1 MAISDLFR
9 KKAVENSMEIEPGI
23 VLNVYGASQSEATKL
38 LETYAGKQQAHAW
51 QKEPEYHFS
60 SREYQGDKRG
70 LSFHYQGKTLDG
82 PVPMP
87 SVTGVRSFS
96 VPVGDTQI
104 IDGAGPVRASQSG
117 KVINININL
126 AELPGFNG
134 RPTEADVARMREEFK
149 HTLREVTQRVSVLES
164 QLKMREQEIER
175 LQTRKVE
182 SPAPNLATKTEEKVT
197 PGANRNHEI
206 CFESPNALVSDRLAN
221 ELKKVA
227 ASYLKSGAKE
237 DREFGGELSQAAR
250 QIKNAA
256 KEQEKERTFRIECTF
271 PDSKATVLVQ
281 EAMKQIEEDIK
292 KPRFGREIA
301 SEADL
306 KKLSDVVAREVAG
319 LQNIHQEQTAHER
332 DMPREVNKDLRP
344 VLQEL
349 TPRGTLIETVKSAQE
364 AFGRDIVFVNSNWQ
378 SHKGEI
384 IQSSERILRA
394 ANATEKAMRDAGLSP
409 AYCITE
415 NGTVRNLNTKKDEF
429 FICDKNASKDE
440 ALPERLRVA
449 LQKHYGEVDIS
460 RSMPSKMPDVQP
472 PSIGVGV

>member
-1 MAISDLFR
+1 M
-9 KKAVENSMEIEPGI
+9 
-23 VLNVYGASQSEATKL
+23 
-38 LETYAGKQQAHAW
+38 
-51 QKEPEYHFS
+51 
-60 SREYQGDKRG
+60 KR
-70 LSFHYQGKTLDG
+70 
-82 PVPMP
+82 
-87 SVTGVRSFS
+87 
-96 VPVGDTQI
+96 
-104 IDGAGPVRASQSG
+104 
-117 KVINININL
+117 
-126 AELPGFNG
+126 
-134 RPTEADVARMREEFK
+134 
-149 HTLREVTQRVSVLES
+149 
-164 QLKMREQEIER
+164 
-175 LQTRKVE
+175 
-182 SPAPNLATKTEEKVT
+182 
-197 PGANRNHEI
+197 
-206 CFESPNALVSDRLAN
+206 
-221 ELKKVA
+221 
-227 ASYLKSGAKE
+227 
-237 DREFGGELSQAAR
+237 
-250 QIKNAA
+250 
-256 KEQEKERTFRIECTF
+256 
-271 PDSKATVLVQ
+271 
-281 EAMKQIEEDIK
+281 IEEDIK
-292 KPRFGREIA
+292 KPRFGKEIA
-301 SEADL
+301 NETDL

-349 TPRGTLIETVKSAQE
+349 TPRGTLIETVKAAQE